1 MIKTHS
7 LDRDGA
13 GRRSHLAGRAR
24 IAAVAAAAGFLLV
37 PAAARASAP
46 DSSPDTTPPASSG
59 APVTGVGLEG
69 VTWDVDS
76 ASLDV
81 SAAGDVVPTLHLE
94 DGTVTGFSGC
104 NTFHGT
110 YTTDGTSLTF
120 AMLAT
125 TMMACEAPAST
136 VESELLHRLE
146 ETTSFT
152 IGVSGLE
159 LLDASGKTVV
169 HANVSNSSLVGDWA
183 ITGYLNAEANGFMSV
198 LEGDAAPTAS
208 FAEDGTVS
216 GNAGCNT
223 YNGPWT
229 QSDDRTDISVGP
241 LATTRMACADQDAND
256 QETSLLQALE
266 ASVSADVTTHA
277 ATFYNDDG
285 WRTVTLTR

>member
-1 MIKTHS
+1 MTNMHT
-7 LDRDGA
+7 REWDGV
-13 GRRSHLAGRAR
+13 GRRSHVRGRAR
-24 IAAVAAAAGFLLV
+24 VAAIVAAGFLLA

-46 DSSPDTTPPASSG
+46 DSAPDTTPPASTG
-59 APVTGVGLEG
+59 APITGAGLEG

-81 SAAGDVVPTLHLE
+81 PDAGDVVPTLHLE

-120 AMLAT
+120 GLLAT

-152 IGVSGLE
+152 VGVSGLE

-169 HANVSNSSLVGDWA
+169 HANVSNSVLVGDWE
-183 ITGYLNAEANGFMSV
+183 ITGYLNADKSAFVSALG
-198 LEGDAAPTAS
+198 GDAAPTAS

-241 LATTRMACADQDAND
+241 LASTRMACADQDAND

>member
-1 MIKTHS
+1 MTKLHTR
-7 LDRDGA
+7 DRDGV

-24 IAAVAAAAGFLLV
+24 IAAVAAAGFLLV
-37 PAAARASAP
+37 PAAALASAP
-46 DSSPDTTPPASSG
+46 ESSPDTTPPASSG
-59 APVTGVGLEG
+59 APVTGGGLEG

-120 AMLAT
+120 GMLGT

-159 LLDASGKTVV
+159 LLDASGKAVV

-183 ITGYLNAEANGFMSV
+183 ITGYLNADANGFMSV

-229 QSDDRTDISVGP
+229 QSGDRTDISVGP

-285 WRTVTLTR
+285 WRTATLTR

>member
-1 MIKTHS
+1 M
-7 LDRDGA
+7 
-13 GRRSHLAGRAR
+13 
-24 IAAVAAAAGFLLV
+24 
-37 PAAARASAP
+37 
-46 DSSPDTTPPASSG
+46 
-59 APVTGVGLEG
+59 
-69 VTWDVDS
+69 
-76 ASLDV
+76 
-81 SAAGDVVPTLHLE
+81 PTLHLE

-110 YTTDGTSLTF
+110 YTTDGESLTF
-120 AMLAT
+120 GLLAT
-125 TMMACEAPAST
+125 TMMACDEPASA

-152 IGVSGLE
+152 VGVSGLD
-159 LLDASGKTVV
+159 LLDESGTTLV
-169 HANVSNSSLVGDWA
+169 HANVSNSVLVGDWA
-183 ITGYLNAEANGFMSV
+183 ITGYLNVDAHAFMST

-241 LATTRMACADQDAND
+241 LASTRMACADQAAND
-256 QETSLLQALE
+256 QEASLLQALE
-266 ASVSADVTTHA
+266 ASVTADVTTHA

>member
-1 MIKTHS
+1 M
-7 LDRDGA
+7 
-13 GRRSHLAGRAR
+13 
-24 IAAVAAAAGFLLV
+24 
-37 PAAARASAP
+37 
-46 DSSPDTTPPASSG
+46 
-59 APVTGVGLEG
+59 
-69 VTWDVDS
+69 
-76 ASLDV
+76 
-81 SAAGDVVPTLHLE
+81 PTLHLE

-120 AMLAT
+120 GMLAT

-183 ITGYLNAEANGFMSV
+183 ITGYLNADANGFMSV

>member
-1 MIKTHS
+1 
-7 LDRDGA
+7 
-13 GRRSHLAGRAR
+13 
-24 IAAVAAAAGFLLV
+24 
-37 PAAARASAP
+37 
-46 DSSPDTTPPASSG
+46 
-59 APVTGVGLEG
+59 
-69 VTWDVDS
+69 
-76 ASLDV
+76 
-81 SAAGDVVPTLHLE
+81 
-94 DGTVTGFSGC
+94 
-104 NTFHGT
+104 
-110 YTTDGTSLTF
+110 
-120 AMLAT
+120 MLGT

-183 ITGYLNAEANGFMSV
+183 ITGYLNADANGFMSV

-241 LATTRMACADQDAND
+241 LATTRMACADQDANN
-256 QETSLLQALE
+256 QETWLLQALE

>member
-1 MIKTHS
+1 MTKTHS
-7 LDRDGA
+7 LDRDGI
-13 GRRSHLAGRAR
+13 GRRSHLARRAR
-24 IAAVAAAAGFLLV
+24 VAAVVAAGFLLV
-37 PAAARASAP
+37 PAVARASAP

-59 APVTGVGLEG
+59 APVTGGGLEG

-81 SAAGDVVPTLHLE
+81 SDAGDIVPTLHLE
-94 DGTVTGFSGC
+94 DGTITGFSGC
-104 NTFHGT
+104 NTFFGT

-120 AMLAT
+120 GMLGT

-152 IGVSGLE
+152 VGVSGLE

-229 QSDDRTDISVGP
+229 QSDDRTEISVGP
-241 LATTRMACADQDAND
+241 LATTRMACADQDVND

-266 ASVSADVTTHA
+266 ASVSAEVTTHA

-285 WRTVTLTR
+285 WRTVTMTR